1 MAEQDIFNTFDR
13 LREGKTTIFVS
24 HRLSSA
30 VIASKIVVLKS
41 GEVIEEGDHRELM
54 ALHGEYYKL
63 FTTQAQRYIDN
74 TETPHAP
81 DGEKRRRGRR
91 RLDADD
97 FPADADAPDMI

>member
-1 MAEQDIFNTFDR
+1 MAEQEIFNTFDR

-30 VIASKIVVLKS
+30 VIASKIVVLKG

-54 ALHGEYYKL
+54 AKQGEYYKL

-74 TETPHAP
+74 TEKEPPHG
-81 DGEKRRRGRR
+81 GERRRGRR
-91 RLDADD
+91 RPEADD
-97 FPADADAPDMI
+97 FPADTDATDMI